1 MHPIIEEDIK
11 NIISEIQNDIHKLEG
26 RNILITGASGMLPSY
41 LVYTLIYLNK
51 HLFKKPV
58 KLYLMIRNNK
68 KFGRDKNVHYVK
80 TDISK
85 KSPKIKNIHY
95 VIHAASKAA
104 PKLYI
109 DNMIDT
115 LNTNILGLYNIL
127 KICDKNLKSMLFF
140 SAGEIYGTTD
150 GIDPVDEKYIGP
162 TDHLN
167 KRSCYVEAKRAC
179 ETICMNYF
187 WEQNLPVK
195 IVRIFHTFGPGLN
208 LNDGRVFSDFV
219 KFGLEKKDICIL
231 GDKNLR
237 RAFLYIKDATIM
249 FLKILLSDKN
259 GEVYNISSD
268 QNIISVNTLAK
279 IVCKSFNKRY
289 AKKLK
294 VVEHNKKID
303 YYKHAAKAIIPNVNK
318 FKRDFLYVPS
328 TNIEEMVSRT
338 IDFYLK

>member
-1 MHPIIEEDIK
+1 MFF
-11 NIISEIQNDIHKLEG
+11 
-26 RNILITGASGMLPSY
+26 ILGDFS
-41 LVYTLIYLNK
+41 
-51 HLFKKPV
+51 
-58 KLYLMIRNNK
+58 
-68 KFGRDKNVHYVK
+68 
-80 TDISK
+80 DISK

-231 GDKNLR
+231 GDKN
-237 RAFLYIKDATIM
+237 
-249 FLKILLSDKN
+249 

>member
-11 NIISEIQNDIHKLEG
+11 NVIPEIKNNIHRLEG
-26 RNILITGASGMLPSY
+26 RNILITGASGMLASY
-41 LVYTLIYLNK
+41 LVYTLIYLNA
-51 HLFKKPV
+51 HIFKKPAQ
-58 KLYLMIRNNK
+58 LYLVIRKNQ
-68 KFGRDKNVHYVK
+68 KFGKNKNIHYVK
-80 TDISK
+80 VDISK

-104 PKLYI
+104 PKLYT
-109 DNMIDT
+109 DNMVDT

-150 GIDPVDEKYIGP
+150 GKEAVDEKYIGL

-167 KRSCYVEAKRAC
+167 KRSCYVEAKRAS

-187 WEQNLPVK
+187 WERNLPVK

-208 LNDGRVFSDFV
+208 LNDGRVFSDFI
-219 KFGLEKKDICIL
+219 KFGLEKKDICIM

-249 FLKILLSDKN
+249 FLKILLSGRN
-259 GEVYNISSD
+259 GEVYNIASD
-268 QNIISVNTLAK
+268 QNIISVNTLAQM
-279 IVCKSFNKRY
+279 VCKSFNKRY
-289 AKKLK
+289 KKKLK
-294 VVEHNKKID
+294 VVENNKNVA
-303 YYKHAAKAIIPNVNK
+303 YYKHAAKAIIPNINK
-318 FKRDFLYVPS
+318 FKKDFSYTPS
-328 TNIEEMVSRT
+328 TDIEEIVSRT